1 MVSPR
6 HETKLKQKNVMGI
19 TIFSW
24 VNFTKPARTGPLVAS
39 VRCSPL
45 TPTGQITNYKLQI
58 EEIGYHPQGS
68 WHDALCSQKPGEDI
82 GSPGGVVTG
91 ASEAPSIGNAN

>member
-1 MVSPR
+1 MHGEPSSR
-6 HETKLKQKNVMGI
+6 NKAKAEKCNGYHYLLLGEFHK
-19 TIFSW
+19 
-24 VNFTKPARTGPLVAS
+24 AS
-39 VRCSPL
+39 EDRASSCKCPML
-45 TPTGQITNYKLQI
+45 TLHQLDKLQI